1 VIGTVLWLV
10 ILGAGLA
17 VDVVARRD
25 PTKCATLTQIG
36 AKVSS
41 RGVGRLLLVVLWVFV
56 GVHLFARYTLP
67 R

>member
-10 ILGAGLA
+10 LLGAGLSIE
-17 VDVVARRD
+17 VLARFN
-25 PTKCATLTQIG
+25 PATFATLAQLGT
-36 AKVSS
+36 KVGS
-41 RGVGRLLLVVLWVFV
+41 RRVGRLLLVLLWVFV